1 MEFLVA
7 EKREYAAGSEHDEEE
22 QVAVGIDERD
32 AQASSPASASFP
44 ETRTAARKAVTGSV
58 RRPERER
65 KRGKEIRRNRVF
77 SI

>member
-7 EKREYAAGSEHDEEE
+7 EKREVAAGSEHDEEE

-32 AQASSPASASFP
+32 AQASSPASASIP
-44 ETRTAARKAVTGSV
+44 ETPAAARKAVTGSV

-65 KRGKEIRRNRVF
+65 ERGKEIRRNRVF